1 MLLVHKRNYL
11 IHSVALGVP
20 PIWTMATFAAV
31 CSFTDRCFGIAQEVT
46 ALPVR
51 HLPSP
56 RVNRFY
62 KNNSGPGSRK
72 ARKLSQQ
79 VRCPCTKCPNR
90 RGSHS
95 NMTQPN
101 IIHTAHK
108 PYTPCHRFCSP
119 PKQNLHPNPNRSLT
133 TYNPE
138 WPIAW
143 TAPRGMGFKRFNS
156 RWINSPLELIE
167 CSVSVPQHK

>member
-1 MLLVHKRNYL
+1 MLLVHKRSYL

-31 CSFTDRCFGIAQEVT
+31 CSFTDRCFGISQEVT

-62 KNNSGPGSRK
+62 KNNSGPSSRR

-79 VRCPCTKCPNR
+79 VRSPCTKFSDRTPILQFKIQ
-90 RGSHS
+90 S
-95 NMTQPN
+95 N

-108 PYTPCHRFCSP
+108 PYPPSYRFCSP
-119 PKQNLHPNPNRSLT
+119 PKRNLHPNPNRSLT
-133 TYNPE
+133 THNPE
-138 WPIAW
+138 
-143 TAPRGMGFKRFNS
+143 
-156 RWINSPLELIE
+156 
-167 CSVSVPQHK
+167 